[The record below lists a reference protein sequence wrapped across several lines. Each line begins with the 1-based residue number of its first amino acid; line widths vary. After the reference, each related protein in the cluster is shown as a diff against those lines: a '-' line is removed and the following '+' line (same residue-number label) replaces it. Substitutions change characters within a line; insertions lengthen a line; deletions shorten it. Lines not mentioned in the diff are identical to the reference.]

1 MVRKWDPFRDLLTL
15 HDQMSRLFELGESQ
29 RRAHSDGFAGWHPA
43 ADVSED
49 ESAIYLHI
57 EIPGMNESSLN
68 LVVEDRTLILRGERR
83 RSRVP
88 GTTYLQSEILTGPF
102 QRRFYLPAQVQ
113 SDRIS
118 AHYKNGILEVV
129 IPKKQEAGQVVPI
142 ARKD

>member
-15 HDQMSRLFELGESQ
+15 NDQMSRLFELEGSQ
-29 RRAHSDGFAGWHPA
+29 KRAHADGFACWHPA

-68 LVVEDRTLILRGERR
+68 LLVEDRVLILKGERR
-83 RSRVP
+83 RSRLK
-88 GTTYLQSEILTGPF
+88 GTTYVQSEILTGPF
-102 QRRFYLPAQVQ
+102 QRRFHLPAQVERDQ
-113 SDRIS
+113 IS
-118 AHYKNGILEVV
+118 AHYQNGILEVV
-129 IPKKQEAGQVVPI
+129 IPKKPEAGRAVPI